1 MDSYWA
7 TQSNVE
13 SYFAEKPWWCWLYL
27 LLNHLNVKFSMVSF
41 IKIKARAADRLL
53 ESLLTTRNGHAFSIP
68 TKYLT
73 SACYGASKNL
83 TEMSSMKLRR
93 KYFWQTF
100 SLAFLVFHLPNLW
113 RKKALLSC
121 TFQIFTLKK
130 KWGNLGSVAEDGIA
144 KWAAVIIRTKE

>member
-1 MDSYWA
+1 MSHTKQCWELFCSKA
-7 TQSNVE
+7 
-13 SYFAEKPWWCWLYL
+13 WWCWLYL
-27 LLNHLNVKFSMVSF
+27 LLRHLNVKFSMVSF
-41 IKIKARAADRLL
+41 IKIKARTADRLL

-68 TKYLT
+68 AKYLT

-83 TEMSSMKLRR
+83 TEMSMKLRR

-121 TFQIFTLKK
+121 TFQIFTFLKN
-130 KWGNLGSVAEDGIA
+130 KWGNLGSVAKDGIA